1 MKTFI
6 PVSRGWIMKATF
18 SYFPGMFENSAPD
31 VKTSCKLNIIE
42 KKIVVFNKIL
52 LIDATDRNKISS
64 DHHR

>member
-1 MKTFI
+1 
-6 PVSRGWIMKATF
+6 MKATF

-52 LIDATDRNKISS
+52 LIDATDSS